1 MLRNWV
7 SWGIAG
13 LMVVALLGC
22 RKSTPDLRP
31 PPGPEVLAVPPP
43 ESRYSS
49 SGYPKEAFRDRDTS
63 LIRKIDPTFT
73 PAKGGPGGAMGPGPG
88 MRP

>member
-1 MLRNWV
+1 M
-7 SWGIAG
+7 
-13 LMVVALLGC
+13 
-22 RKSTPDLRP
+22 
-31 PPGPEVLAVPPP
+31 PPP
-43 ESRYSS
+43 ESRYSA

-73 PAKGGPGGAMGPGPG
+73 PAKGGPGGPGGAMGPGPG